1 MHPGV
6 ERDRHAAVVRTLRL
20 PAPDPEEPAMSRR
33 YDEPI
38 DVRLTDAGPAAFL
51 WRGRIFRVLAVL
63 DRWQERRAWWR
74 DPAPEQDPATGPNA
88 APDAGIGA
96 RAEERE
102 RRVWRVEASAGRTDR
117 VGTFDL
123 GADGA
128 APDGGPRWVLLRA
141 HD

>member
-1 MHPGV
+1 
-6 ERDRHAAVVRTLRL
+6 
-20 PAPDPEEPAMSRR
+20 MSRR

-38 DVRLTDAGPAAFL
+38 DVRLGDRDPASFL
-51 WRGRIFRVLAVL
+51 WQGRLFRVISVL
-63 DRWQERRAWWR
+63 DQWQERRAWWR
-74 DPAPEQDPATGPNA
+74 DPAPDEGPNA
-88 APDAGIGA
+88 ANAMSNAVVDAGIGA
-96 RAEERE
+96 RREERE
-102 RRVWRVEASAGRTDR
+102 RRVWRVEASAGRTAR